1 MDEATGVHDR
11 RPLERLRRWWQSA
24 GAGRPIDLTAAL
36 VLATWGLL
44 LMSPLAV
51 FQSSAYAAFTLF
63 GLSEAVWGVVFLVVA
78 LMISGGLATG
88 RQRLRMLGL
97 MGAAALFAFVATL
110 LALGNPSGFG
120 WAGNAGYV
128 ALCLFALRRLEW

>member
-1 MDEATGVHDR
+1 M
-11 RPLERLRRWWQSA
+11 
-24 GAGRPIDLTAAL
+24 
-36 VLATWGLL
+36 
-44 LMSPLAV
+44 MSPLAV

-63 GLSEAVWGVVFLVVA
+63 GLSEPAWGVLFLLVA
-78 LMISGGLATG
+78 LAISGGLATG
-88 RQRLRMLGL
+88 QRRLRMVGL
-97 MGAAALFAFVATL
+97 MGATALFAFVATL

>member
-1 MDEATGVHDR
+1 M
-11 RPLERLRRWWQSA
+11 
-24 GAGRPIDLTAAL
+24 
-36 VLATWGLL
+36 
-44 LMSPLAV
+44 MSPLAV

-63 GLSEAVWGVVFLVVA
+63 GLSEPACGVVFLVVA
-78 LMISGGLATG
+78 LAIGGGLAAG
-88 RQRLRMLGL
+88 WRRLRMLGL

-128 ALCLFALRRLEW
+128 VLCLFALRRLEW